1 MKKWIAMPLWAASLS
16 ALAACGGGSSGSD
29 DPLISAEEDVL
40 RVFADADGD
49 GNPDQDAADV
59 LARGDMLVARR
70 VSSTSW
76 QENYNDGMGDAGS
89 YAFIDGVLSLEG
101 DGDDLLV
108 SFPYNGSTTTIRI
121 VNAAT
126 IDTNSVT
133 ISDGG
138 IFFDFF
144 IGSGGLTIA
153 DLLDDSVGQGY
164 AHRVG
169 VYYNDGTELFGSQTE
184 AIIGAETRDSMI
196 DELETAN
203 ATVSYDGFG
212 SIRIRYDDADWNT
225 FNANLDGDLSMSAN
239 FGSGTIS
246 GEMSNLFLDINAG
259 STDIDSYGV
268 DGSLLMDETS
278 IEANAFSGSISADAT
293 LASGDEEVT
302 GALADVGYSRAFY
315 GDAAQEIGGV
325 VQGSGSYEGQGYLV
339 EGAFIGDAIIE

>member
-1 MKKWIAMPLWAASLS
+1 
-16 ALAACGGGSSGSD
+16 
-29 DPLISAEEDVL
+29 
-40 RVFADADGD
+40 
-49 GNPDQDAADV
+49 
-59 LARGDMLVARR
+59 
-70 VSSTSW
+70 
-76 QENYNDGMGDAGS
+76 MGDAGS

-133 ISDGG
+133 INDGG

-169 VYYNDGTELFGSQTE
+169 VYYNDGTELFGSQ
-184 AIIGAETRDSMI
+184 
-196 DELETAN
+196 
-203 ATVSYDGFG
+203 
-212 SIRIRYDDADWNT
+212 IRIRYDDADWNT

-259 STDIDSYGV
+259 STDVDSYGV
-268 DGSLLMDETS
+268 DGSLLMNETS
-278 IEANAFSGSISADAT
+278 IEANAFSGSISADDT
-293 LASGDEEVT
+293 V
-302 GALADVGYSRAFY
+302 
-315 GDAAQEIGGV
+315 AAHSIAGCV
-325 VQGSGSYEGQGYLV
+325 R
-339 EGAFIGDAIIE
+339 